1 MLFQLII
8 NGGNSLEK
16 SNIIISIIIVI
27 CIAAGVAA
35 YGITNSENPVFSNL
49 GSVDSGSGDSG
60 DGVGNNTTHT
70 STNVDSQG
78 SGSSGSGSGS
88 GSSVS
93 SGSGHSSSGSNSGG
107 SGSGSGHSSSG
118 SNSGSS
124 SSGGS
129 SSGGG
134 SSSTQISAS
143 QAKSIANQHIEQAGC
158 YAGTPTLSGNSW
170 YVPIYNQNGETVD
183 SIEIN
188 ARTGA
193 VIGRG

>member
-1 MLFQLII
+1 M
-8 NGGNSLEK
+8 EK

-49 GSVDSGSGDSG
+49 DSVDSGSGDSG
-60 DGVGNNTTHT
+60 DGVGNNTTHQ

-78 SGSSGSGSGS
+78 SGNGASGSGS
-88 GSSVS
+88 GSSAS
-93 SGSGHSSSGSNSGG
+93 SGSGHSSSSSSG
-107 SGSGSGHSSSG
+107 SGSGSGHSSSSSSG
-118 SNSGSS
+118 SGSSGSS
-124 SSGGS
+124 SGGNS
-129 SSGGG
+129 HSGGG

-143 QAKSIANQHIEQAGC
+143 QAKSIANQHIEQSGW
-158 YAGTPTLSGNSW
+158 YAGTPSLSGTSW
-170 YVPIYNQNGETVD
+170 YVPIYDQNGTNVD